1 MNTKVADAQAA
12 ANTALEAAAAAE
24 EAANSIDVYSKSDI
38 DEMFA
43 NTKSLSNLGAEF
55 ADNVLTLYDK
65 SKERNDPDFVI
76 ATVNNID
83 TLNKLDVVFNRDTS
97 TGESTLSFYDGE
109 YLIKTVQLDFTPNV
123 TWQTQF
129 ATAVGTQTDSKIQA
143 YNTNTVQ
150 PALSTINSDLTSI
163 HNNIDNLPQT
173 LQSDYYTKTTVDQKI
188 AEAMED
194 AVDETEINSLI
205 STNPTVTQIQTRLG
219 GVEEDISNATSRV
232 DDLDDAVEALRNNI
246 TSHNVYDIAYN
257 DETNELSLYENADP
271 TDESAIP
278 KTKVIIKGG
287 SGG

>member
-109 YLIKTVQLDFTPNV
+109 NLIKTVQLDFTPNV